1 MTKPADTE
9 ILSKLAQAALSLAGE
24 TPWAKVTLSDL
35 CAHADVLLA
44 DCAQARITK
53 AHVAA
58 RLDGDL
64 DQAMLRATSKVD
76 RTQEVRDRLFDALMA
91 RFDAMEENRAA
102 WVSILD
108 GEAGDGLA
116 RIARRARRVR
126 SGAWALE
133 ASGVTASDMAGAGRV
148 MGLAR
153 ILRLAEAA
161 WREDGP
167 DLAKTMA
174 RLDQELR
181 KGEAWA
187 MRAQGFADMMAGF
200 TARTQKPT
208 MPQDVAAD

>member
-1 MTKPADTE
+1 MTKSAETE
-9 ILSKLAQAALSLAGE
+9 ILSKLAQAAVALAGD
-24 TPWAKVTLSDL
+24 TPWATLTLSDL

-58 RLDGDL
+58 RLDSDL
-64 DQAMLRATSKVD
+64 DQAMLRATSKMD
-76 RTQEVRDRLFDALMA
+76 RTQGVRDRLFDALMA

-108 GEAGDGLA
+108 GEVGDGLA
-116 RIARRARRVR
+116 RIARRARRAR

-148 MGLAR
+148 LGLAR

-161 WREDGP
+161 WHGDGP